1 MQGFVSAVVAP
12 EPAEVTVISSLTLMR
27 NALMLAVL
35 AVPGSALAETAF
47 NPLGDG
53 SGTNNADLLRD
64 PTTGCENC
72 QTFLPHEW
80 DAPPFKLDW
89 SVSLRGAYVQTNTAS
104 RFEALL
110 VPTVA
115 FRHDFLRGTY
125 SFDASTELSRSS
137 VEDFRVNSLRL
148 GTAGEFR
155 PTEALTLKGAA
166 NLAVTTPSAA
176 SSGYPTGTL
185 GASQQI
191 TGDVAG
197 SASYDFGLL
206 TTTLRGDA
214 ARSVYGPTRLVSG
227 GQVDNSANDNWR
239 GGAGLRIGYKV
250 TPILTAF
257 VDGGVGIQ
265 TYDKIAPAYG
275 VRLDATDTTLRGGLS
290 TKWSEVLEAEAS
302 IGLGWRHFTY
312 GVAPD
317 LTTAL
322 YDASLTFRPDET
334 LTMRG
339 ALSTKVGAPGPNASG
354 VARVDYAL
362 TGTVDYQI
370 NPWVKL
376 RGSAGYSYA
385 VLTGTT
391 GSEAAYTAGAGAD
404 YLLNE
409 HMSLTGDYGYALTL
423 PSGGT
428 ASEEHRVTVGATL
441 KR

>member
-12 EPAEVTVISSLTLMR
+12 EPVAVTAMPSLTLMR
-27 NALMLAVL
+27 SAVLLAVL
-35 AVPGSALAETAF
+35 AVPGGALAQDAF

-80 DAPPFKLDW
+80 DAPPFMLDW
-89 SVSLRGAYVQTNTAS
+89 SVSLRGAYVQTNGAS

-125 SFDASTELSRSS
+125 GFDASAELSRSS

-148 GTAGEFR
+148 GTSGEFR
-155 PTEALTLKGAA
+155 PTEALTLNGAG
-166 NLAVTTPSAA
+166 NFTVTTPSAA
-176 SSGYPTGTL
+176 TSGYPAGTL
-185 GASQQI
+185 GASQQF
-191 TGDVAG
+191 TGDVSG
-197 SASYDFGLL
+197 SATNDFGLL

-214 ARSVYGPTRLVSG
+214 ARSVYGPTRLGGG
-227 GQVDNSANDNWR
+227 GQIDNSANDNWR
-239 GGAGLRIGYKV
+239 GGAGLRVGYKV

-290 TKWSEVLEAEAS
+290 TKWSDVLEAEAS
-302 IGLGWRHFTY
+302 VGLGWRHFTY
-312 GVAPD
+312 GVAAD
-317 LTTAL
+317 LTTTL

-339 ALSTKVGAPGPNASG
+339 GLSTKVGAPGPNASG
-354 VARVDYAL
+354 AARVDYAL
-362 TGTVDYQI
+362 TGRVDYQI

-385 VLTGTT
+385 VFTGTT

-428 ASEEHRVTVGATL
+428 SSEEHRVTVGATL